1 MSFLS
6 SLGRKGL
13 FLFDPE
19 TAHGLSI
26 AALKAGL
33 VPACPAKPGRNSL
46 RFTRFATG
54 RMRSA

>member
-6 SLGRKGL
+6 TLGRKGL

-26 AALKAGL
+26 AALKADGTL
-33 VPACPAKPGRNSL
+33 DALNTKWFLDYKMGQ
-46 RFTRFATG
+46 
-54 RMRSA
+54 

>member
-26 AALKAGL
+26 AALKAGV
-33 VPACPAKPGRNSL
+33 VPACPA
-46 RFTRFATG
+46 
-54 RMRSA
+54 